1 MKTSLRDMIYEK
13 LRESITYGKLFPGER
28 LVEDDLAKQF
38 KSSRSPVREAL
49 RLLEAEGLIT
59 FERNKGIT
67 VAKLSIKQVEEIYD
81 LLLLLESYAARA
93 ASMEISDTSLNR
105 LRTIHEKLKVAAKSG
120 NLTEWFDNNYQF
132 HNFFFKHC
140 GNDNLI
146 KTVNNLK
153 RKVHRY
159 DYLAIG
165 VPGDFETFIKQHEA
179 MLQGCEKRDG
189 AMVERYMS
197 LHMETVKVT
206 LINHLRNH
214 GISS

>member
-13 LRESITYGKLFPGER
+13 LRERITWGMLLPGER

-38 KSSRSPVREAL
+38 KASRSPVREAL

-59 FERNKGIT
+59 FQRNKGIT
-67 VAKLSIKQVEEIYD
+67 VSKLSIKQVEEIYD
-81 LLLLLESYAARA
+81 LLLLLESFAARA
-93 ASMEISDTSLNR
+93 TSMEISETSLNH
-105 LRTIHEKLKVAAKSG
+105 LRTIHEKLKVAAKTG
-120 NLTEWFDNNYQF
+120 NLTEWFDNNSQF

-165 VPGDFETFIKQHEA
+165 VPGDFETFVMQHEGI
-179 MLQGCEKRDG
+179 LQGCEKKDG
-189 AMVERYMS
+189 TIVERYMR
-197 LHMETVKVT
+197 LHLETVKVT
-206 LINHLRNH
+206 LIDHLKNQ
-214 GISS
+214 GIPI